1 VSKLIAGAAMRGAIA
16 IHNKAEAKLKEAIDA
31 KGPNEEVHFPNTGYY
46 LPVIYGLTGHK
57 IEKLSDME
65 ATLKLAKSL
74 LPENLPAEDL
84 HLPYLGETLDAGIA
98 TLFSEEIY
106 EALRYVIGP
115 PAVDDLWL
123 GAADD
128 VIMRERGIEFVD
140 GSAPGFAAVVGAA
153 PSVEQA
159 VALARELQE
168 KSLYVFIAG
177 LNHEDKNFAE
187 QLREGGVQMGWET
200 RLVPFGRDV
209 HAHIY
214 SLGFATRAAMAF
226 GGVQP
231 GDYNR
236 ILLYNKNRVFA
247 FVLAAS
253 DAVSDEQYA
262 TAAGA
267 ISYGFPT
274 ITTANIPQ
282 ILPVGITTYEHVVS
296 NVAFE
301 ELTERAIEV
310 RGLKVQI
317 TEVPI
322 PVAYGPAFEG
332 ERIRKEN
339 MYVQFGGQKT
349 PSFELTRAKD
359 ISEVQDN
366 KIEVIGPEIED
377 IEPGGALPLGIVC
390 EVAGRKMQEDF
401 EPIVERQVH
410 YFINGATGIWHMGQ
424 RDLNWI
430 RISKDA
436 QAAGFKIKH
445 IGDILRAK
453 ILGDYGAIVDKVQ
466 VTLYTKEEDVLRL
479 MDEARVVY
487 KERNERIAGMTDD
500 SVDVFYSCTLCQSFA
515 PTHVC
520 VISPERL
527 GLCGAYNWLD
537 GRAAYEINPTGGNQ
551 PVAKGTV
558 TDATKGRW
566 SGVDELVVEKS
577 AGSISGFNA
586 YTMMEEPM
594 TSCGCF
600 ECIVALVPSANG
612 VMIVNR
618 EFSEM
623 TPCGMK
629 FSTLAGSVG
638 GGQQVP
644 GFIGIGKQ
652 FIASKKFISA
662 DGGFQRIV
670 WMPKELKEQLK
681 EQLAKRCEEIG
692 DPDFINKIADESVAT
707 SEEEVL
713 EWCTKVGHPALT
725 MESMF

>member
-1 VSKLIAGAAMRGAIA
+1 MSKIIATGAIKGAHA
-16 IHNKAEAKLKEAIDA
+16 IVAKAEARLKEAIDA
-31 KGPNEEVHFPNTGYY
+31 KGPNEEVNFPNTGYY

-57 IEKLSDME
+57 IAKLVDME
-65 ATLKLAKSL
+65 TTLKLAKEL
-74 LPENLPAEDL
+74 LPEVPSDSF

-98 TLFSEEIY
+98 TLFAEEMI
-106 EALRYVIGP
+106 EAIRYVIGP
-115 PAVDDLWL
+115 PPLSGIWL

-140 GSAPGFAAVVGAA
+140 GSAPGFAAIAGQA
-153 PSVEQA
+153 PDVATA
-159 VALARELQE
+159 VKLARELQE
-168 KSLYVFIAG
+168 KSLYIFIAG
-177 LNHEDKNFAE
+177 ADAKTGVSFGDQLAE
-187 QLREGGVQMGWET
+187 GDVQMGWET
-200 RLVPFGRDV
+200 RLVPFDKDIYG
-209 HAHIY
+209 HIY

-231 GDYNR
+231 GDYRR
-236 ILLYNKNRVFA
+236 ILAYNKNRVFA
-247 FVLAAS
+247 FVLALS
-253 DAVSDEQYA
+253 YVSDEDYA

-274 ITTANIPQ
+274 IAHTDIPQ
-282 ILPVGITTYEHVVS
+282 ILPTGVTTYEHVVS
-296 NVAFE
+296 GIGFDEIVQKAV
-301 ELTERAIEV
+301 EV
-310 RGLKVQI
+310 RGLKVQV

-339 MYVQFGGQKT
+339 MYVQFGGQKS
-349 PSFELTRAKD
+349 PAFELIRAKD
-359 ISEVQDN
+359 LKEVEDN
-366 KIEVIGPEIED
+366 KITVVGPEIDD
-377 IEPGGALPLGIVC
+377 IEEGAAVPLAIIA

-401 EPIVERQVH
+401 EPIVERQFH

-424 RDLNWI
+424 RDIIWV

-436 QAAGFKIKH
+436 QKAGFKFH
-445 IGDILRAK
+445 HLGDMVRAK
-453 ILGDYGAIVDKVQ
+453 IMSDYGAIVDKVQ
-466 VTLYTKEEDVLRL
+466 VTIYTNEADVLRL
-479 MDEARVVY
+479 QEEAREVY
-487 KERNERIAGMTDD
+487 KQRNIRIAGMSDE
-500 SVDVFYSCTLCQSFA
+500 SVDTFYSCTLCQSFA

-537 GRAAYEINPTGGNQ
+537 GRAAYEISPTGGNQ
-551 PVAKGTV
+551 PVAKGAV
-558 TDATKGRW
+558 KDAVKGRW
-566 SGVDELVVEKS
+566 EGVDQFVVDKS
-577 AGSISGFNA
+577 AGSMAGFNA
-586 YTMMEEPM
+586 YTMMEDPM

-652 FIASKKFISA
+652 FISSKKFISA

-681 EQLAKRCEEIG
+681 ENLEKRCEEIG
-692 DPDFINKIADESVAT
+692 DPDFINKIADETNAV